1 MGLIRYRLMNQEG
14 RFREEITANGLNT
27 DYTNLL
33 SKKRVDNA
41 VTFFF
46 SASLL
51 SESILKLEE
60 LGFIKIIKMENVD
73 FRTRNIQ
80 SQFSPEDIY
89 AFFKVYCE

>member
-1 MGLIRYRLMNQEG
+1 M
-14 RFREEITANGLNT
+14 
-27 DYTNLL
+27 
-33 SKKRVDNA
+33 
-41 VTFFF
+41 TFFF
-46 SASLL
+46 SAPLL